1 MNGRTSPP
9 RGPWSRGPGG
19 IGLPPLTPAPTDLIV
34 LLAVLFV
41 TYSLEFFASTA
52 IIPGLLRLTPQV
64 WRAGF
69 LWQLATYPFSGFG
82 RAPSVWI
89 LLELLILYWF
99 GRDVFYQL
107 GRRRFWQTVLTSAV
121 VAALVAVIVEVLAEL
136 AAGTPS
142 IALPFELMQ
151 GQRLLLTITIAAF
164 ATLNRD
170 ATILLFFV
178 LPIRARWFLWLEVLF
193 GFIAFLGTKDLAGFA
208 GIVTAVGVTYA
219 SLVAGGPRR
228 MLREWWRRFQRRRL
242 QAELDRRRR
251 KSKLEVLDGG
261 RGGGPADEPRRGPWV
276 N

>member
-1 MNGRTSPP
+1 MNGRTTPP

-19 IGLPPLTPAPTDLIV
+19 IGLPPLTPAPTDLV
-34 LLAVLFV
+34 ALLAVLFV
-41 TYSLEFFASTA
+41 TYSLQFFAATGIVPA
-52 IIPGLLRLTPQV
+52 LLRLSPLV

-69 LWQLATYPFSGFG
+69 LWQLVTYPFSGYG
-82 RAPSVWI
+82 PVSIWI

-107 GRRRFWQTVLTSAV
+107 GRRRFWQTVLTSAL
-121 VAALVAVIVEVLAEL
+121 VAALVAVLVEVVREL
-136 AAGTPS
+136 ASGAPA
-142 IALPFELMQ
+142 ALSPFGLMQ
-151 GQRLLLTITIAAF
+151 GQRVLLTITIAAF

-228 MLREWWRRFQRRRL
+228 MLREWWLRLQRRRL

-251 KSKLEVLDGG
+251 KSGLEVLKGG
-261 RGGGPADEPRRGPWV
+261 RGGNKPPRRGPWV

>member
-1 MNGRTSPP
+1 MNGRTTPP

-19 IGLPPLTPAPTDLIV
+19 FGLPPLTPAPTDLVV
-34 LLAVLFV
+34 LLAVVFV
-41 TYSLEFFASTA
+41 TYSLQFFSTTA
-52 IIPGLLRLTPQV
+52 IVPGLLRLTPLV

-69 LWQLATYPFSGFG
+69 VWQLATYPFSGYG
-82 RAPSVWI
+82 PVSILI
-89 LLELLILYWF
+89 LLDLLVLYWF

-121 VAALVAVIVEVLAEL
+121 VAALVAVVVELVVEL
-136 AAGTPS
+136 VAGPEP
-142 IALPFELMQ
+142 AVVPFALMQ
-151 GQRLLLTITIAAF
+151 GQRVLLTITIAAF

-178 LPIRARWFLWLEVLF
+178 LPIRPRWFLWMEILIA
-193 GFIAFLGTKDLAGFA
+193 FIFFLGTKDLAGFA

-228 MLREWWRRFQRRRL
+228 MLREWWLRLQRRRL

-261 RGGGPADEPRRGPWV
+261 RGRSQPPRQGPWV